1 MGKSYWIYLCFQDLV
16 SFTVIISAIYTLRE
30 KGVEMLTRGV
40 NQATTFK
47 PEFYTLFTILNMNM
61 YFMFKMTLQW
71 SLLWWTSGRR
81 HSHCHL
87 HAAWRSEKLRVA

>member
-61 YFMFKMTLQW
+61 YLCLKWPSNKVCCDGHRGGDIPIVICMQHDVVKN
-71 SLLWWTSGRR
+71 
-81 HSHCHL
+81 
-87 HAAWRSEKLRVA
+87 